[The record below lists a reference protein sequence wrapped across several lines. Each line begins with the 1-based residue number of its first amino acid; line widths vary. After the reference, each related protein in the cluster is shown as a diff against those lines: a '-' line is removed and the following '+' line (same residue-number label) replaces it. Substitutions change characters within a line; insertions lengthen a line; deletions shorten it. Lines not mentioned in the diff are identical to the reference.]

1 MTLWPAGPS
10 RYYRERD
17 RQMEASS
24 APQDVGLVEASS
36 DQLLP
41 RGRNKRMRCD
51 HSAHARANTVHCVAG
66 RVVAARSFIE
76 AR

>member
-1 MTLWPAGPS
+1 
-10 RYYRERD
+10 
-17 RQMEASS
+17 MEASS

-41 RGRNKRMRCD
+41 RGRNKRVRCD
-51 HSAHARANTVHCVAG
+51 HSAHARANTVHCVAS

-76 AR
+76 ARKLQKALTEARERMYN